1 MTSRAADADES
12 VDEPASLAD
21 PADAGGDS
29 ADAGGDSADAG
40 ASRVRRARWRPDW
53 VKWRKVLL
61 IFLICKVAAF
71 GVGAVAVTVMEFPRQ
86 QIQPTGQ
93 LWPDELSA
101 ANFGPVTMWQHFDS
115 EHYVALVG
123 KDYLQPLTPEER
135 QQIKQARAGERF
147 SVPQSL
153 HRFTFG
159 PLYPLLGK
167 PLAPLVGAATSLWII
182 SNIAMLACIALMYD
196 LTHTVFAKRAGPRG
210 AGVTPLD
217 ATTWLVVLPSAF
229 LLQAVL
235 TESLFLALVLAAF
248 VLAERRR
255 WGWAVLACAGFALTR
270 SSGFVLA
277 LPLGLIALRQGG
289 YSFVRWESWKNYL
302 KAAPAILA
310 PIAAWG
316 GFLLYCRR
324 MTGDLLAYS
333 HLQYAGW
340 GVVAGPPTDF
350 WKPLLTGE
358 FGQPLVKMLSV
369 LLIGALLVSGVRL
382 IPLAYQVTGW
392 LLLLVPLMIGEK
404 WQQSIWRYAVEVFPL
419 AWVLS
424 HWLRRPNSR
433 IAGVAVS
440 SALQGVLLLA
450 WLMSWTRVIV

>member
-12 VDEPASLAD
+12 VDEPT
-21 PADAGGDS
+21 
-29 ADAGGDSADAG
+29 AG
-40 ASRVRRARWRPDW
+40 ATRVTGPGPGPGPGRWRPDLA
-53 VKWRKVLL
+53 KWRKVLL

-86 QIQPTGQ
+86 QLLPSGQ
-93 LWPDELSA
+93 LWPDELSE

-115 EHYVALVG
+115 EHYIALVDR
-123 KDYLQPLTPEER
+123 DYLAPLTPEEQTLIQR
-135 QQIKQARAGERF
+135 AEAGERF
-147 SVPQSL
+147 SVPGSL

-167 PLAPLVGAATSLWII
+167 PLAPLVGAATSLWIV
-182 SNIAMLACIALMYD
+182 SNLAMLACIALMYD
-196 LTHTVFAKRAGPRG
+196 LTHTVFTRRGPGSSPGAERAGPRG

-248 VLAERRR
+248 VLAEKRR
-255 WGWAVLACAGFALTR
+255 WGWAILACVGFALTR

-289 YSFVRWESWKNYL
+289 YSFIRWESWKNYL
-302 KAAPAILA
+302 KAAPAVLA
-310 PIAAWG
+310 PILAWA
-316 GFLLYCRR
+316 GFLLYCRW

-340 GVVAGPPTDF
+340 GVVAEPPTDF
-350 WKPLLTGE
+350 WQPLLTGQ
-358 FGQPLVKMLSV
+358 FGRPMVKMLSV
-369 LLIGALLVSGVRL
+369 LLIGALLISGVRL
-382 IPLAYQVTGW
+382 LPLAYQVTGW
-392 LLLLVPLMIGEK
+392 LLLLIPLMIGEK
-404 WQQSIWRYAVEVFPL
+404 WQQSIWRYAVEIFPL
-419 AWVLS
+419 AWVLT
-424 HWLRRPNSR
+424 HWLRTPGSR
-433 IAGVAVS
+433 LAGIATS

-450 WLMSWTRVIV
+450 WLMSWTRMIV